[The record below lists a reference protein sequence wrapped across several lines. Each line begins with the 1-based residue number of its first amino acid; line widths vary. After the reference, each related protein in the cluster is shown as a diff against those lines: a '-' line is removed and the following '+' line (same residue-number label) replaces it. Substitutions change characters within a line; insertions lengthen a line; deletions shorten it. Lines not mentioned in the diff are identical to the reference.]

1 MKSGVRF
8 DATRGDGYSG
18 GVNSSREYLFSL
30 LGSALALALLL
41 RLAR

>member
-1 MKSGVRF
+1 L
-8 DATRGDGYSG
+8 TRSRASGYSG
-18 GVNSSREYLFSL
+18 SMNGSREYLFSL

>member
-1 MKSGVRF
+1 MN
-8 DATRGDGYSG
+8 AAG
-18 GVNSSREYLFSL
+18 GTLLRL